1 MTTHWVQYNSHL
13 PLCMCL
19 ILPPACHGENPVIGS
34 PDEPGA
40 TESSTQPDPSD
51 STEVDGPGDVPTEP
65 TSGTSSGETSTGVD
79 SSTGADASTGEAT
92 STSGVSY
99 CGDGVLDEGEE
110 CDYGPGN
117 SNFAF
122 CTEACALNVCGDG
135 FVLVDVELCDDG
147 PANSD
152 LYGSTC
158 GSQCAPAARC
168 GDGLLQEA
176 EEECDLGPGN
186 ETEETNEDG
195 LKCTQMCRLDAYR
208 GFVTDA
214 MFTGDLGGLEGA
226 DAKCKDAAKT
236 AGFATWGSYRA
247 FISGV
252 DLSANQ
258 RFEDR
263 IGDPTPY
270 LLPGGQ
276 MFAKSYDD
284 LITSGPGDFGIHQTE
299 YGESILGA
307 SVLTNTDAHGEM
319 IDAAE
324 SCLSWKKAEK
334 GYFARIGYNA
344 FAQDQ
349 ADYPTW
355 KAQSWWTNADVRT
368 CDKTYFHLYCL
379 E

>member
-1 MTTHWVQYNSHL
+1 MATHWIQYNKHL

-19 ILPPACHGENPVIGS
+19 IVPPACHGENAAGGS
-34 PDEPGA
+34 LDEPMTTG
-40 TESSTQPDPSD
+40 SSTQPDSSD
-51 STEVDGPGDVPTEP
+51 STADDRPGDLPTEP
-65 TSGTSSGETSTGVD
+65 TSTSSGETSTGED
-79 SSTGADASTGEAT
+79 ESGTSTGEAT
-92 STSGVSY
+92 TTSEVSY
-99 CGDGVLDEGEE
+99 CGDSDVDEGED
-110 CDYGPGN
+110 CDHGPGN

-122 CTEACALNVCGDG
+122 CTEACAFNVCGDG
-135 FVLVDVELCDDG
+135 FVLLDVELCDDG
-147 PANSD
+147 AANSD
-152 LYGSTC
+152 VYGSTC
-158 GSQCAPAARC
+158 GSQCTPAARC

-195 LKCTQMCRLDAYR
+195 LKCTQMCRLVAFR

-214 MFTGDLGGLEGA
+214 TFTGDLGGLEGA
-226 DAKCKDAAKT
+226 DDECKDAAET
-236 AGFATWGSYRA
+236 AGFANSGSFRA

-252 DLSANQ
+252 DVSANQ

-276 MFAKSYDD
+276 VFAKSYDD
-284 LITSGPGDFGIHQTE
+284 LIANGPGDFGIHMTE

-307 SVLTNTDAHGEM
+307 AVLTNTDTHGEM
-319 IDAAE
+319 VDAAE
-324 SCLSWKKAEK
+324 SCLSWTKADK

-344 FAQDQ
+344 FAQNH
-349 ADYPTW
+349 ADYSTW
-355 KAQSWWTNADVRT
+355 KSEGWWASSEFMKS
-368 CDKTYFHLYCL
+368 CDSTYFHLYCL